1 MNQLYIN
8 IQIIELKN
16 KYNETFTNNIFNN
29 FNDGWMCYN

>member
-16 KYNETFTNNIFNN
+16 KYNETFTNNIFNTN
-29 FNDGWMCYN
+29 AICWMR

>member
-16 KYNETFTNNIFNN
+16 KYNEAFTNNFFNTN
-29 FNDGWMCYN
+29 AICWMC